1 MKQIVVWSLLGILV
15 YSVFLITK
23 LPASH
28 VIHRINN
35 SKDVFISDV
44 QGTIWHGSASM
55 IVVNNIAV
63 ENVSWTTSFWALLAG
78 NATVDI
84 SAGNLRASDK
94 VSLQGPVTVNLFDQT
109 HIQASDFTA
118 YVPANMV
125 IAQVSLP
132 VTVDAGGRFKVQI
145 NELDMHNACI
155 DLDAQGQWL
164 NAGIEG
170 LGQPLSLGNF
180 EAKLSCIENDV
191 LVKIQPPNIFNLT
204 ADARV
209 PMNLKAS
216 INGRFKPDESLPSQ
230 VKDTAKFFGRPD
242 AQGFYTIKL

>member
-1 MKQIVVWSLLGILV
+1 MKQIVVWSLLGLLV
-15 YSVFLITK
+15 YGVFLIAK

-35 SKDVFISDV
+35 SKDVFVSDV
-44 QGTIWHGSASM
+44 QGTIWNGSASM

-84 SAGNLRASDK
+84 KGGNLRASDK
-94 VSLQGPVTVNLFDQT
+94 VSLQGPITINLFDQT

-132 VTVDAGGRFKVQI
+132 ITVDAGGRFKILI
-145 NELDMHNACI
+145 NELDMHNTCI
-155 DLDAQGQWL
+155 ALDAKGQWL

-180 EAKLSCIENDV
+180 DATLSCIEDDI
-191 LVKIQPPNIFNLT
+191 LVKILPPNIFNLT